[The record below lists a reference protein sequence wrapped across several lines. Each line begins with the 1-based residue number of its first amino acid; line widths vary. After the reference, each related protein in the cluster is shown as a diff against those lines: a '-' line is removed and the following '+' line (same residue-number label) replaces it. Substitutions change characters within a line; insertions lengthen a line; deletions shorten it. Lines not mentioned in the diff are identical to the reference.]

1 MASQQRKRNFKKL
14 ILHAIVAIS
23 IIAVICVIFFFN
35 FSLVKIEGV
44 SMKPTLKS
52 NEYGLIYKRDATYK
66 RGDIISFSSPDVPNT
81 EYIKRI
87 IGLPGDKIEIIDGN
101 LYLNGRE
108 QKEKYIRR
116 SEALSK
122 LNYSLEDSSGVK
134 IVPQGKV
141 FVLGDNRL
149 HSRDSRE
156 FGFIDLSK
164 ITGKWIFHF

>member
-134 IVPQGKV
+134 TVPQGKV